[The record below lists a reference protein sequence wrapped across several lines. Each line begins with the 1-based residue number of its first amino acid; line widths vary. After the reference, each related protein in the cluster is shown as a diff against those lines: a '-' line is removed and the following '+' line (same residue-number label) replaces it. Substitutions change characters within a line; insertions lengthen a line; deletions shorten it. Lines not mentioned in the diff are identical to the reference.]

1 MNLIQ
6 FTDYF
11 RVLIFLIFLLFLIG
25 FLFQNILP
33 AVAALSILVF
43 LIYSKENFKNKIG
56 EITNNREIFEKQIFV
71 NHPVNIKTKIKNHGG
86 ILNIKV
92 TDNLPDNSTIVK
104 GKNQINQE
112 IKPDEEIS
120 LEYQIKFNS
129 RGRQEFKELKIEISD
144 TLNLYKL
151 ELKKPTKK
159 IFWVHSNPEE
169 IKKAKRV
176 SQREHIEIVNPSLT
190 GLEII
195 DEMEG
200 IREFQPGDK
209 LKDIEWKATSRL
221 QKIMT
226 KQFVKKE
233 LLDTIVLIDCS
244 HSMRRTT
251 KDKSKIDHATNLA
264 VSLTKILQSIR
275 HPIGLIAFDEYK
287 ILKNIKPTNNY
298 NKIFENITDLPGR
311 IKTGNYK
318 IKETKEPTDINIDTP
333 NNQQRFISTVF
344 PFLAKGRRKI
354 KNPMQA
360 SGIYESMR
368 LLMMDNKTK
377 HIIILTDMETNIQSL
392 YRSITLAHAK
402 KYNVWLLTSFTP
414 YYNIKREQIETEQ
427 LEELYKARQIR
438 ENILHKIRKLN
449 IEVVELVPS
458 MESVKVIEQI
468 RGKRK

>member
-6 FTDYF
+6 FTNYF
-11 RVLIFLIFLLFLIG
+11 KVLLFLIFLLFLIG

-33 AVAALSILVF
+33 SVAALSILVF
-43 LIYSKENFKNKIG
+43 LIYCKENFKNKVG

-71 NHPVNIKTKIKNHGG
+71 NHPVNIKTNIKNHGG
-86 ILNIKV
+86 ELNLKV

-104 GKNQINQE
+104 GSNQINQK

-129 RGRQEFKELKIEISD
+129 RGRQKFKELKIEISD
-144 TLNLYKL
+144 ALNLYKM
-151 ELKKPTKK
+151 EFEKPTET

-176 SQREHIEIVNPSLT
+176 SQREHIEIVTPSLT

-195 DEMEG
+195 YEMEG

-226 KQFVKKE
+226 KLFEKKE

-244 HSMRRTT
+244 YSMRRTT
-251 KDKSKIDHATNLA
+251 KDKSKIDHATNIA
-264 VSLTKILQSIR
+264 ISLTKILQSIR

-287 ILKNIKPTNNY
+287 IIKNLKPTNNH
-298 NKIFENITDLPGR
+298 NIIFENITDLPGQ
-311 IKTGNYK
+311 IKTSNFK
-318 IKETKEPTDINIDTP
+318 IKEAKDPTDVNIDIP
-333 NNQQRFISTVF
+333 SNQQRFISTVF

-377 HIIILTDMETNIQSL
+377 HIIILTDMETNIQSI

-402 KYNVWLLTSFTP
+402 KYNIWLLTSFSP
-414 YYNIKREQIETEQ
+414 YYDIEKDRIETEQ
-427 LEELYKARQIR
+427 LEEIYKTKQIR